1 MKTSNLQFEAALA
14 KQNSAAYVFRLYIT
28 GMTPRS
34 IQAIAKVRQLC
45 ETHLAGRFEL
55 KVIDIHQQPALAKG
69 EQIIATPT
77 LVKEL
82 PLPLRKFIGD
92 MCDTERF
99 LVGIGAGSQESGVRR
114 QYSEDRSQEP
124 ENKR

>member
-1 MKTSNLQFEAALA
+1 MDTQILKTSNQEFEAALA
-14 KQNSAAYVFRLYIT
+14 KQNSARYVFRLYIT

-45 ETHLAGRFEL
+45 EKHLAGRFEL
-55 KVIDIHQQPALAKG
+55 KVIDIYQQPALAKG

-92 MCDTERF
+92 MSETEKF
-99 LVGIGAGSQESGVRR
+99 LVGVDLKSKDG
-114 QYSEDRSQEP
+114 
-124 ENKR
+124 

>member
-1 MKTSNLQFEAALA
+1 MHTPIIKTSNQEFETALA

-45 ETHLAGRFEL
+45 EKHLAGRFEL
-55 KVIDIHQQPALAKG
+55 KVIDIYQQPALAKG

-92 MCDTERF
+92 LSDTEKF
-99 LVGIGAGSQESGVRR
+99 LVGVDMKSKDG
-114 QYSEDRSQEP
+114 
-124 ENKR
+124 